1 MDSEEEECVSHGG
14 TLPRRDSVTS
24 HQSARVV
31 LRSHSTKSHRR
42 TGSRAEAKRASI
54 LSKHTAFSSPMVSTR
69 RLRHASARSLPST
82 VQPSSVL
89 QEKDITPD
97 PQLLD
102 KFNDC
107 SSQMDFMRYH
117 SQPVS
122 QLPSD
127 LADIVDFFIALT
139 ICNTVVVSSPNQ
151 PRQKV
156 HLSMTRSLKCNHML
170 VFDQASSVCV
180 LRAAAVIPSTL
191 FLN

>member
-1 MDSEEEECVSHGG
+1 M
-14 TLPRRDSVTS
+14 LNP
-24 HQSARVV
+24 
-31 LRSHSTKSHRR
+31 
-42 TGSRAEAKRASI
+42 
-54 LSKHTAFSSPMVSTR
+54 P
-69 RLRHASARSLPST
+69 
-82 VQPSSVL
+82 SVL

-107 SSQMDFMRYH
+107 SGQVEFMRYH

-127 LADIVDFFIALT
+127 LADIIDFFIALT

-156 HLSMTRSLKCNHML
+156 HLSITGSLKCIYVL
-170 VFDQASSVCV
+170 VFDQLSWFLTTVSFHVCFNSA
-180 LRAAAVIPSTL
+180 LHWL
-191 FLN
+191 FK

>member
-1 MDSEEEECVSHGG
+1 MPS
-14 TLPRRDSVTS
+14 
-24 HQSARVV
+24 
-31 LRSHSTKSHRR
+31 
-42 TGSRAEAKRASI
+42 
-54 LSKHTAFSSPMVSTR
+54 
-69 RLRHASARSLPST
+69 RSLLST
-82 VQPSSVL
+82 DQPSSVL

-122 QLPSD
+122 QLPSE
-127 LADIVDFFIALT
+127 LADIIDFFIALT

-156 HLSMTRSLKCNHML
+156 RLSMTRSLKCNHML
-170 VFDQASSVCV
+170 VFDQ
-180 LRAAAVIPSTL
+180 L
-191 FLN
+191 

>member
-1 MDSEEEECVSHGG
+1 MYQEMDSEEEECTSHGG

-31 LRSHSTKSHRR
+31 LRSQSTKSHRR

-54 LSKHTAFSSPMVSTR
+54 LSKHTAFSSPMVSAAPLQHSVLIPLCCVLSTDK
-69 RLRHASARSLPST
+69 PSF
-82 VQPSSVL
+82 VL

-102 KFNDC
+102 KVNDC
-107 SSQMDFMRYH
+107 SSQMDFMRFH
-117 SQPVS
+117 SQPTS

-127 LADIVDFFIALT
+127 LADIIDFFIALT

-156 HLSMTRSLKCNHML
+156 QLTQSKLLS
-170 VFDQASSVCV
+170 
-180 LRAAAVIPSTL
+180 
-191 FLN
+191 LNKGLTFTI